1 MKPLIGIN
9 LDIKPGPPEE
19 ACIQTT
25 YTDAISKSGG
35 IPILL
40 PPMPDED
47 LAQALQRLDGIMLIG
62 GLDYCPS
69 LYKESPD
76 ATVEL
81 ACPRRQQFD
90 LSILRLALKQVDM
103 PLLGVCAGAQLLNI
117 ELGGSLVQDI
127 KTSFADSH
135 VEHSSSN
142 GWKVGFNK
150 HDVILHKDSIISA
163 LFPSERFAVPTS
175 HHQSVKD
182 LGRGLKVT
190 ALADDGVIE
199 AIELINST
207 FVVGVQ
213 WHPERDYQTNKPLF
227 DRLISAARERRQ
239 AAAGQKSE
247 ASSSSSSPAAAAQE
261 LTSNAKMPGGS
272 RK

>member
-25 YTDAISKSGG
+25 YTDAIVKSGG

-69 LYKESPD
+69 LYKETPD

-90 LSILRLALKQVDM
+90 LSILRVALKQDNM
-103 PLLGVCAGAQLLNI
+103 PILGVCAGAQLLNI

-127 KTSFADSH
+127 KTSFAHSQ

-142 GWKVGFNK
+142 GWQVGFNK
-150 HDVILHKDSIISA
+150 HDVILHKDSIISG

-199 AIELINST
+199 AIELEGST
-207 FVVGVQ
+207 FIVGVQ

-227 DRLISAARERRQ
+227 DRLISASAERRQ
-239 AAAGQKSE
+239 AANAAGGEKSGNTAGLA
-247 ASSSSSSPAAAAQE
+247 AS
-261 LTSNAKMPGGS
+261 AKMPGGS

>member
-19 ACIQTT
+19 AKIQTT
-25 YTDAISKSGG
+25 YTDAIVKSGG
-35 IPILL
+35 IPVLL
-40 PPMPDED
+40 PPMPAED
-47 LAQALQRLDGIMLIG
+47 LAYVMQRLDGVMLIG

-69 LYKESPD
+69 LYKEAPD

-81 ACPRRQQFD
+81 TSGRRQEFD
-90 LSILRLALKQVDM
+90 LNILRETLKQANM

-127 KTSFADSH
+127 KTSFSDSS
-135 VEHSSSN
+135 VEHSSVD
-142 GWKVGFNK
+142 GWKTGYNK
-150 HDVILHKDSIISA
+150 HDVILSKDSVIA
-163 LFPSERFAVPTS
+163 GVYGRERFAVPTS

-199 AIELINST
+199 AIELENSA

-213 WHPERDYQTNKPLF
+213 WHPERDYETNKPLF
-227 DRLISAARERRQ
+227 DRLISAARERRG
-239 AAAGQKSE
+239 AT
-247 ASSSSSSPAAAAQE
+247 PAASGVQNSAQ
-261 LTSNAKMPGGS
+261 MPGGG